1 MHEYAIVI
9 QSLFS
14 SFSVVMVDR
23 EEAVPLAT
31 NLGEEEEE
39 EDLKTMTAGKDGM
52 MRGEMKLGKKQ

>member
-9 QSLFS
+9 QSRFS

-31 NLGEEEEE
+31 NLGEEEE